1 MHVMLM
7 MPFGLLILQVIVA
20 CMAIEYIKKMR
31 AIAWLFIVLT
41 LLFVGLKNFLGFME
55 FNLPMSLLPEFVA
68 CVMIVY
74 GIYNGYNIFK
84 QFKENITRL
93 RFLRDIDHVMLSSLS
108 NKGVMNAIVDKLKAT
123 VHADAAAVLTIH
135 DGSHDLDTFVSYNLS
150 KKLQEYMES
159 SSNGFVTTAIDTRK
173 PLIIARIAEDE
184 DEDFLMTLKDEGFFS
199 YLCSPIIT
207 KGGMPIGV
215 LTLYS
220 ETPRGYTKNEID
232 FIGAIS
238 DQIALALDRTQLLGR
253 IQELGFESVRALV
266 EAIEIRDPYTRGHSV
281 QVADLATT
289 VAREMG
295 FSERELTLIEFA
307 GLLHDIGKIAVPKT
321 VLDKEEKLT
330 AKEWE
335 VIKRHPSHSVKIIE
349 PVNNLRPIQDWILY
363 HHERWD
369 GTGYPSGKKEKEI
382 PLQSRILAVCDT
394 YSAMIGDRPYR
405 KGLSSE
411 KIRKELKR
419 VAGTQLDPKVVDIFL
434 SMDLSKF
441 NRESLYK
448 YDRQL
453 RLPLNGNSK
462 YTHSHITA
470 QM

>member
-1 MHVMLM
+1 MQM
-7 MPFGLLILQVIVA
+7 MSIMPIGLIFLQVVVA
-20 CMAIEYIKKMR
+20 CMAVIYIKKIR
-31 AIAWLFIVLT
+31 AIAWLFIILT
-41 LLFVGLKNFLGFME
+41 LLFVGFKNYFGFME
-55 FNLPMSLLPEFVA
+55 FNLPLSLLPEFVA
-68 CVMIVY
+68 CVMIVH
-74 GIYNGYNIFK
+74 GIYYGHTIFK
-84 QFKENITRL
+84 QFKENITHL

-123 VHADAAAVLTIH
+123 IHADAAAVLTINN
-135 DGSHDLDTFVSYNLS
+135 GSHDLDTVVSYNLS
-150 KKLQEYMES
+150 KKLQAYMES
-159 SSNGFVTTAIDTRK
+159 SSNGFVSTAIDTRK

-184 DEDFLMTLKDEGFFS
+184 DEAFLTTLKDEGFFS

-220 ETPRGYTKNEID
+220 EIPRSYTKNEID

-281 QVADLATT
+281 QVADLATA

-330 AKEWE
+330 AQEWE

-349 PVNNLRPIQDWILY
+349 PVNNLRPIQNWILH

-369 GTGYPSGKKEKEI
+369 GTGYPSGKKGKDI

-405 KGLSSE
+405 KGLSIE
-411 KIRKELKR
+411 KIQKELRR

-434 SMDLSKF
+434 HMDLGEF
-441 NRESLYK
+441 NRESLYR

-453 RLPLNGNSK
+453 RLPLNGNK
-462 YTHSHITA
+462 KHTHSYFKA
-470 QM
+470 